1 MNTRE
6 LLMMRHHAWMTAL
19 AVSAL
24 VLVAPARAQD
34 EQAAELA
41 KKLSN
46 PLAALISVPMQYNQ
60 DDYGGVNDGA
70 SVSRLDI
77 KPVIPFSLNT
87 DWNLISRTIVPLID
101 QRDFPSAAMN
111 ESGLGDINASLFFS
125 PKSPTAGGWIWGV
138 GPVFLL
144 PTATKDVLGT
154 EKWGL
159 GPTAVALKQTGPWT
173 VGLLANH
180 IWGAAGNDSR
190 SDVSATF
197 LQPFL
202 AYNTKTQTTF
212 STNTESTYDWN
223 GKQWQVPLN
232 FAVAQMFKVGTQL
245 RQVQV
250 GARYW
255 ADAPADGPDGWG
267 LRLQLTLLYPK

>member
-87 DWNLISRTIVPLID
+87 DWNLISRTLI
-101 QRDFPSAAMN
+101 P
-111 ESGLGDINASLFFS
+111 
-125 PKSPTAGGWIWGV
+125 
-138 GPVFLL
+138 
-144 PTATKDVLGT
+144 
-154 EKWGL
+154 
-159 GPTAVALKQTGPWT
+159 
-173 VGLLANH
+173 
-180 IWGAAGNDSR
+180 
-190 SDVSATF
+190 
-197 LQPFL
+197 
-202 AYNTKTQTTF
+202 
-212 STNTESTYDWN
+212 
-223 GKQWQVPLN
+223 
-232 FAVAQMFKVGTQL
+232 
-245 RQVQV
+245 
-250 GARYW
+250 
-255 ADAPADGPDGWG
+255 
-267 LRLQLTLLYPK
+267 